1 MIGKIDFQLSRIQNS
16 VAPDDPDHPQTF
28 SYPTSAV
35 HGHEDYGA
43 RKTWS
48 APNKDPFGG
57 GLGGLGDPFQRR
69 SGRPG
74 QSQGYEPSFGGS
86 GDNRRGHR
94 RGGGG
99 TGEPPPVDRR
109 SYLAQL
115 SQQMEDQQRRRAR
128 ETQEASTDWWEK
140 RKPPAEAE
148 YKAPHPNQVRRGIN
162 E

>member
-1 MIGKIDFQLSRIQNS
+1 MVGKIDFQLSRIQNS

-57 GLGGLGDPFQRR
+57 GLGDPFQRR

-86 GDNRRGHR
+86 GDNGRGHR

-99 TGEPPPVDRR
+99 TGGWNGRGV
-109 SYLAQL
+109 
-115 SQQMEDQQRRRAR
+115 EDKKGMIWFCA
-128 ETQEASTDWWEK
+128 
-140 RKPPAEAE
+140 
-148 YKAPHPNQVRRGIN
+148 
-162 E
+162 